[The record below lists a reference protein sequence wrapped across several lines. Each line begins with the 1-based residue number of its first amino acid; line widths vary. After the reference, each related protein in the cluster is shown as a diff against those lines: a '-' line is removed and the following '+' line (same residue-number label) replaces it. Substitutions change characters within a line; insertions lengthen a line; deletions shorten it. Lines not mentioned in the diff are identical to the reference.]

1 MGLLRRAGTDR
12 PTRALLGVVR
22 FRAPGWGFYI
32 GVVLMSV
39 LSRHAL
45 GTMKRGE
52 GADISFGSEA
62 QMHAE
67 KNKLFGKE
75 CRYNI
80 YETRGHRH

>member
-1 MGLLRRAGTDR
+1 
-12 PTRALLGVVR
+12 
-22 FRAPGWGFYI
+22 
-32 GVVLMSV
+32 MSV